1 MYNIFSNNLKEVFS
15 MNYDFY
21 PSAAA
26 GLGVAAFTFIISL
39 VFAAAIGITFYLLH
53 AFGLYRMAK
62 RLGIPAPGL
71 AFVPIVNVFTL
82 GKIAETPVNDKK
94 TLPYG
99 TLLLIFSIAQNVLAY
114 VCVFRFIGSLVKYSD
129 YYYGG
134 QLYNV
139 TEAEIFA
146 LIGEFSLYVMLIAL
160 LAILYSVFTYIALYK
175 TYKLFAPDNAA
186 LYLVLS
192 ILFGIATPI
201 IIFCLRNKTA
211 YTRTVSASD
220 AYNGYN
226 PYGGNGQN

>member
-1 MYNIFSNNLKEVFS
+1 MYNVLSNNLKEVFS

-21 PSAAA
+21 PSVAA

-99 TLLLIFSIAQNVLAY
+99 PLLLIFSIVQNVLAY
-114 VCVFRFIGSLVKYSD
+114 VCVFRFVGSLIRYSD
-129 YYYGG
+129 LYYDGIYDI
-134 QLYNV
+134 

-146 LIGEFSLYVMLIAL
+146 LVGEFSLYIMLIAL
-160 LAILYSVFTYIALYK
+160 LAILYSIFTYIALYK

-192 ILFGIATPI
+192 ILFRVATPI

-211 YTRTVSASD
+211 YTRTISASD

>member
-1 MYNIFSNNLKEVFS
+1 
-15 MNYDFY
+15 
-21 PSAAA
+21 
-26 GLGVAAFTFIISL
+26 
-39 VFAAAIGITFYLLH
+39 
-53 AFGLYRMAK
+53 MAK

-114 VCVFRFIGSLVKYSD
+114 ICVFRFIGSLVKYSD
-129 YYYGG
+129 YYYG
-134 QLYNV
+134 NV